1 MEINMKKITRP
12 LSLLLAVLMLFPL
25 VSCKKDKEGDGG
37 DGDFTWN
44 PYPYENLGEF
54 ISLPDY
60 KSFTISQAFIDEQIN
75 IILASLFDDQALYVD
90 VTSGRAAAKW
100 DRVKLDYVS
109 IVVDGETVFPV
120 PSDGD
125 DSDEQEENSTTFVIG
140 VGVAYPDIEE
150 AVIGMT
156 LNSEKTLTFT
166 FPEDYAG
173 VPEYA
178 GKEATFVFKLTKHQ
192 EPPELNDDLCYRYT
206 SYINVEVMTRMFEQE
221 IMYTELWNYM
231 LENATLL
238 KRPEKEFNDYY
249 NAFLDV
255 FKTYAKSNN
264 KTLEEYVTTEGQN
277 FPSMG
282 LYAGITMDEFYR
294 IANNYADENLKND
307 LILHYL
313 IRLEDLKTS
322 GGLYDAAQRELLL
335 SYGVGYTIDSLIEQ
349 HGKEA
354 IVTSIMDIQVRKR
367 VLGYVTKTP

>member
-1 MEINMKKITRP
+1 MKKLTRL
-12 LSLLLAVLMLFPL
+12 LSLLLAVVMLLPL
-25 VSCKKDKEGDGG
+25 VSCKKDKDGDGG
-37 DGDFTWN
+37 GDNFVWN
-44 PYPYENLGEF
+44 PYPYENLGDF

-60 KSFTISQAFIDEQIN
+60 KSFTVSQAFIDEQIQ
-75 IILASLFDDQALYVD
+75 IILASLFDDQNLYVD
-90 VTSGRAAAKW
+90 VKGGRAAAKW
-100 DRVKLDYVS
+100 DRVKLEYVS
-109 IVVDGETVFPV
+109 IVVDGETVFPAET
-120 PSDGD
+120 D
-125 DSDEQEENSTTFVIG
+125 DDEEQEENSTTFVIG

-166 FPEDYAG
+166 YPEDYTG

-192 EPPELNDDLCYRYT
+192 EPPELTDDLCYRFT
-206 SYINVEVMTRMFEQE
+206 TYINVEVMTRMFEQE

-231 LENATLL
+231 LKNATLV

-294 IANNYADENLKND
+294 IANEYADENLKND

-313 IRLEDLKTS
+313 IRLEGLQTS

-367 VLGYVTKTP
+367 VLTYVTKTP